1 MVRSGHT
8 GLGRTCLS
16 RVILVLLVLMIVMGL
31 VSGGAYLYL
40 RLTGRPASSDAVA
53 ELRPDRIEPALAL
66 ATLAG
71 AGDLE
76 VVNGALEQGQLETAY
91 ATILF
96 SSELT
101 HGEVVGNL
109 VLLGQRYAAAGDR
122 SRAQALYQQASLL
135 STMSPTLSDGGRAYS
150 FVQIGQGLSDWG
162 DKAEALANYEQ
173 AFALALHS
181 PFIRDPL
188 KADLLGQL
196 ASEYDSLGDRER
208 AAECRSLQVQILY
221 TTEGQDTGTEEQA
234 EQPVA
239 NFLVRIP
246 APTAAMVASY
256 EERRVEAVL
265 KLIDFLQSSSD
276 GEAIPQELATET
288 SQAFIN
294 EDKARSASYEDE
306 LAGASSMVL
315 RIGVAE
321 ARVDWLLIKYRVAL
335 GGYGLSL
342 VPTWSDDVAGIA
354 AELNEAR
361 RELHDVY
368 GDQIATFTDET
379 AKDRAWFD
387 LLRLEILQGSLGLYP
402 DYPVEELISDLE
414 EVSGNLVQAGD
425 LSLHPEVLYEGS
437 TPRFSL
443 AWTE

>member
-16 RVILVLLVLMIVMGL
+16 RVILVLLLLMIVVGL

-40 RLTGRPASSDAVA
+40 RLTGPSASREAVA

-66 ATLAG
+66 ATLTG
-71 AGDLE
+71 ADDLE
-76 VVNGALEQGQLETAY
+76 VVNGALEQDQLETAY

-109 VLLGQRYAAAGDR
+109 LLLGQRYAALGDK
-122 SRAQALYQQASLL
+122 SRAQVIYQQASLL
-135 STMSPTLSDGGRAYS
+135 STMSPALSDVGRAYS
-150 FVQIGQGLSDWG
+150 FVQVGQSLSDLG
-162 DKAEALANYEQ
+162 NRAEALTNCEQ

-188 KADLLGQL
+188 RADLLGQL
-196 ASEYDSLGDRER
+196 ALEYDSLGDGER
-208 AAECRSLQVQILY
+208 AAESRSLQVDILY
-221 TTEGQDTGTEEQA
+221 TTEGQDTGTPGQA
-234 EQPVA
+234 EQPIA
-239 NFLVRIP
+239 NFLVQIP

-256 EERRVEAVL
+256 EEKRVEAVS
-265 KLIDFLQSSSD
+265 KLIDFLQSSSG

-288 SQAFIN
+288 SQAFVN
-294 EDKARSASYEDE
+294 EDKARGASYEDE

-315 RIGVAE
+315 RIGIAQ
-321 ARVDWLLIKYRVAL
+321 ARVDWLLTKYRVAL

-342 VPTWSDDVAGIA
+342 VPTWSEDVAGIA

-368 GDQIATFTDET
+368 GDQIATFSDET

-387 LLRLEILQGSLGLYP
+387 LLRLEILQGRLGLYP
-402 DYPVEELISDLE
+402 DYPVEELISDLV

-425 LSLHPEVLYEGS
+425 LSLHPEVRYEGS
-437 TPRFSL
+437 IPRFSL

>member
-1 MVRSGHT
+1 
-8 GLGRTCLS
+8 
-16 RVILVLLVLMIVMGL
+16 
-31 VSGGAYLYL
+31 
-40 RLTGRPASSDAVA
+40 
-53 ELRPDRIEPALAL
+53 
-66 ATLAG
+66 
-71 AGDLE
+71 
-76 VVNGALEQGQLETAY
+76 
-91 ATILF
+91 
-96 SSELT
+96 
-101 HGEVVGNL
+101 
-109 VLLGQRYAAAGDR
+109 
-122 SRAQALYQQASLL
+122 
-135 STMSPTLSDGGRAYS
+135 
-150 FVQIGQGLSDWG
+150 
-162 DKAEALANYEQ
+162 
-173 AFALALHS
+173 
-181 PFIRDPL
+181 
-188 KADLLGQL
+188 
-196 ASEYDSLGDRER
+196 
-208 AAECRSLQVQILY
+208 
-221 TTEGQDTGTEEQA
+221 
-234 EQPVA
+234 
-239 NFLVRIP
+239 
-246 APTAAMVASY
+246 MVASY

-265 KLIDFLQSSSD
+265 KLIDFLQSSSG

-437 TPRFSL
+437 TPHFSL